1 MPASKPAPSFRRTKE
16 LESAAR
22 KAQAASSKLV
32 VKERRSKSAAD
43 KDTGKVPRKW

>member
-1 MPASKPAPSFRRTKE
+1 MPASKPAPSIRRTKE

-22 KAQAASSKLV
+22 KAQAPPSKLV

-43 KDTGKVPRKW
+43 KDAGKVS